1 MMCLSGPLA
10 AVNTTVLLGGS
21 VSGEASAKPTLRN
34 YSCTEACP
42 VVMKIR
48 QKSSTFIRPQIG
60 RTQDD
65 SEGHNEAH
73 AKKRAGV

>member
-10 AVNTTVLLGGS
+10 AVLLGGS
-21 VSGEASAKPTLRN
+21 VSGEAAARPTLRN
-34 YSCTEACP
+34 NSCTEACP

-48 QKSSTFIRPQIG
+48 RKSTTFIRPLIG
-60 RTQDD
+60 RPQDD

-73 AKKRAGV
+73 AKKIAGV